1 MHGRRSASCDERAAS
16 PAIPLK
22 LTVTRG
28 GGFAGLSRQAELS
41 SDALPPAEA
50 TKLSELVEGAGLLG
64 EAAPAPREA
73 PPTHPDELSYE
84 VIVEDEGRARTL
96 RFTEQTLPDS
106 VRSLIAWIDSRP
118 EHRKS
123 MAPPT

>member
-1 MHGRRSASCDERAAS
+1 M
-16 PAIPLK
+16 K
-22 LTVTRG
+22 LTVIRG
-28 GGFAGLSRQAELS
+28 GGLAGLSRQAELS
-41 SDALPPAEA
+41 SDALQPAEA

-64 EAAPAPREA
+64 EAAPREA
-73 PPTHPDELSYE
+73 APAHPDEMGYE
-84 VIVEDEGRARTL
+84 VSVEHEGRAQTL

-123 MAPPT
+123 IVPP

>member
-1 MHGRRSASCDERAAS
+1 V
-16 PAIPLK
+16 K
-22 LTVTRG
+22 LTVIRG
-28 GGFAGLSRQAELS
+28 GGLAGLSRQAELS
-41 SDALPPAEA
+41 SDALQPAEA

-64 EAAPAPREA
+64 EAAPREA
-73 PPTHPDELSYE
+73 APAHPDEMGYE
-84 VIVEDEGRARTL
+84 VSVEHEGRAQTL

-123 MAPPT
+123 IVPP

>member
-1 MHGRRSASCDERAAS
+1 
-16 PAIPLK
+16 LK
-22 LTVTRG
+22 LTVVRG

-64 EAAPAPREA
+64 EPAPREE
-73 PPTHPDELSYE
+73 PPAHPDEMSYE
-84 VIVEDEGRARTL
+84 VSIEHEGRAQTL
-96 RFTEQTLPDS
+96 RFTEQTLPES

-118 EHRKS
+118 EQRKS
-123 MAPPT
+123 VP

>member
-1 MHGRRSASCDERAAS
+1 M
-16 PAIPLK
+16 K
-22 LTVTRG
+22 LTVVRA

-41 SDALPPAEA
+41 SDALQPAEA
-50 TKLSELVEGAGLLG
+50 TKLSELVEGAGLFG
-64 EAAPAPREA
+64 EAAPRKA
-73 PPTHPDELSYE
+73 PPAHPDEMSYE
-84 VIVEDEGRARTL
+84 VSVEHEGRAQTL

-123 MAPPT
+123 IIPP

>member
-1 MHGRRSASCDERAAS
+1 V
-16 PAIPLK
+16 K
-22 LTVTRG
+22 LTVIRG
-28 GGFAGLSRQAELS
+28 GGLSGLSRQAELS
-41 SDALPPAEA
+41 SDALQPAEA

-64 EAAPAPREA
+64 EAAPREA
-73 PPTHPDELSYE
+73 APAHPDEMGYE
-84 VIVEDEGRARTL
+84 VSVEHEGRAQTL

-123 MAPPT
+123 IVPP

>member
-1 MHGRRSASCDERAAS
+1 M
-16 PAIPLK
+16 K
-22 LTVTRG
+22 LTVVRG

-64 EAAPAPREA
+64 EAAPREA
-73 PPTHPDELSYE
+73 PPAHPDEMSYE
-84 VIVEDEGRARTL
+84 VSIEHEGRTQTL
-96 RFTEQTLPDS
+96 RFTEQTLPES

-118 EHRKS
+118 EHSKS
-123 MAPPT
+123 IVPP